1 MNIISPTI
9 NVSQLLEILP
19 IPNNS
24 RNQSARAKT
33 YDVFAL
39 KTVLTADWPQRP
51 DYAPR
56 KKSWSEMK
64 VPFYATV
71 NTANPDGEPSAQVGL
86 CIIVNC
92 RGGLVKQV
100 RAIVRK
106 HIPQA
111 NPKATVNFWFKKG
124 KVNPND
130 VSSFVKILEA
140 IENDLRLAGLV

>member
-9 NVSQLLEILP
+9 NNVSQLLENLL

-33 YDVFAL
+33 YDVFTL
-39 KTVLTADWPQRP
+39 NTADWPQRP

-92 RGGLVKQV
+92 RGGLAKQV

-124 KVNPND
+124 RVNPND
-130 VSSFVKILEA
+130 VSGFVKILEA
-140 IENDLRLAGLV
+140 IENDLQLAGLV